1 MTCVINL
8 IRMINKTDSKRLSLC
23 MAFIFG
29 QLSGKAC
36 NRLMLELCC
45 GGLKRTHMLSLCSRQ
60 KSLYYK
66 FHNCRFKRYRL
77 TAVLPTLLWVFI
89 SFYTSACT
97 TTNNYAPVRPYQ
109 RDLVNSDKYYV
120 VKKGDTLYS
129 IGFRSGHG
137 YQRLSEWNR
146 ISPPYKLQVG
156 QKIKLFKSKQK
167 LRTTIRKKNKKTV
180 LTKKRT
186 PSQKKRIPSQKTST
200 ISNDNKKML
209 KFYWQWPLKGRILK
223 YFSSTGSKGIDIYG
237 KIGQKVR
244 SASSGKVVYSGSGLK
259 GYGNLLIIKHNYLYL
274 SAYANNRRLLVK
286 EGQIVKKGQVIAE
299 VGQVGGK
306 KTSLHFEIRK
316 NGKPV
321 NPLNYLP
328 KK

>member
-1 MTCVINL
+1 MTNTDIAILDSERCRSKHCSNL
-8 IRMINKTDSKRLSLC
+8 IKRIYQGFY
-23 MAFIFG
+23 FIF
-29 QLSGKAC
+29 QIDPLFDFYF
-36 NRLMLELCC
+36 
-45 GGLKRTHMLSLCSRQ
+45 SRSV
-60 KSLYYK
+60 K
-66 FHNCRFKRYRL
+66 
-77 TAVLPTLLWVFI
+77 VLPILVLLFI
-89 SFYTSACT
+89 SFYTTGCT

-109 RDLVNSDKYYV
+109 RDLVNNNKIYV

-137 YQRLSEWNR
+137 YRRLSRWNK

-156 QKIKLFKSKQK
+156 QKLKLFESKQK
-167 LRTTIRKKNKKTV
+167 LRYKIRKNNKKTTIV
-180 LTKKRT
+180 KKRT
-186 PSQKKRIPSQKTST
+186 PSQKKTIPAQKTST
-200 ISNDNKKML
+200 NSNDNKKML
-209 KFYWQWPLKGRILK
+209 KLYWQWPLRGRILK
-223 YFSSTGSKGIDIYG
+223 YFSSGGSKGIDING

-244 SASSGKVVYSGSGLK
+244 AASSGKVVYSGSGLK
-259 GYGNLLIIKHNYLYL
+259 GYGNLLIIKHNYMYL

-299 VGQVGGK
+299 VGRMGGK

-316 NGKPV
+316 NGNPV